1 MVEQINEVITHT
13 ENEDLVFSLA
23 DRSLLKISARIKSL
37 FPEFDWNQILNL
49 EDFEKLAPLPAE
61 FGKRDSCYP
70 RLKDVKVSHE
80 LKSRGMRILVD
91 EIGWYNPQTFS
102 IHLLIFPGFSVS
114 SFSSTFLDVQ
124 KMMDRLQQPSVLFD
138 YSLDRV
144 LAANQDLISVLCVP
158 LSVLGQGFQIQDFFV
173 DQMVFQRLMD
183 WRDSDSITLH
193 QELMLR
199 LVSPEGRW
207 FEVAFSKVTTEQD
220 IHILAILKDIHDL
233 KQVHDRQVKKN
244 LILSRLSEVQNSFL
258 SKTSEFMPY
267 QLFLDTILEVSNAQY
282 GFVGEVGTS
291 ADGNKL
297 MKIHA
302 VTDFSQHSPAAKKL
316 INKLKDDNFFF
327 RHFDNLFGAAIKTGQ
342 VICENNPPT
351 NPHSSNKV
359 IPGHPTIS
367 NFLGIPILSGE
378 QVVGLIGLGNKQGGF
393 NGADVEDL
401 KPFATTYSVI
411 LNALDNEER
420 NQTLQKDA
428 TDKALILS
436 TVGDHSPDTIA
447 VLDSEYEFKFLS
459 PSYKKHFGRSVTE
472 IEAKRKVRALIVKT
486 LGQKYWQA
494 EEHYRSRLRI
504 TTKELEHRW
513 LDTSINI
520 FGKGKEKKIIAFIRE
535 VSVQVKSEQSLRAS
549 LRKEREFKGF
559 LSDFMNIVA
568 HEFKTPLSTIL
579 SSLELSE
586 YYLQSEGEEKLE
598 KVNHHLGK
606 IKSEAENLHKIVI
619 SSLAYDRF
627 VKETINLKTEGLR
640 LNQFVR
646 DSLVQYGL
654 TDLVLFKS
662 ELPETFKVEWDRF
675 LMQTTLVNLVNNAIK
690 FSPSRQKPIVSLV
703 KTENGLELSVQ
714 DFGIGISQKDL
725 PYIFTPFYR
734 AANANDIEGTGMGL
748 IAVKNFVKLHG
759 GRISVN
765 SEVNKGTLVKVEF
778 EL

>member
-1 MVEQINEVITHT
+1 
-13 ENEDLVFSLA
+13 
-23 DRSLLKISARIKSL
+23 
-37 FPEFDWNQILNL
+37 
-49 EDFEKLAPLPAE
+49 
-61 FGKRDSCYP
+61 
-70 RLKDVKVSHE
+70 
-80 LKSRGMRILVD
+80 
-91 EIGWYNPQTFS
+91 
-102 IHLLIFPGFSVS
+102 
-114 SFSSTFLDVQ
+114 
-124 KMMDRLQQPSVLFD
+124 
-138 YSLDRV
+138 
-144 LAANQDLISVLCVP
+144 
-158 LSVLGQGFQIQDFFV
+158 
-173 DQMVFQRLMD
+173 
-183 WRDSDSITLH
+183 
-193 QELMLR
+193 
-199 LVSPEGRW
+199 
-207 FEVAFSKVTTEQD
+207 
-220 IHILAILKDIHDL
+220 
-233 KQVHDRQVKKN
+233 
-244 LILSRLSEVQNSFL
+244 
-258 SKTSEFMPY
+258 MPY

-302 VTDFSQHSPAAKKL
+302 VTDFSQNSPAAKKL

-378 QVVGLIGLGNKQGGF
+378 QVIGLIGLGNKQGGF

-447 VLDSEYEFKFLS
+447 VLDAEYEFKFLS

-494 EEHYRSRLRI
+494 DEHYRSRLRI

-513 LDTSINI
+513 LETSINI
-520 FGKGKEKKIIAFIRE
+520 FKKEGRKKIIAFIRE

-549 LRKEREFKGF
+549 LRKEREFKMF

-606 IKSEAENLHKIVI
+606 IKREAENLHKIVV
-619 SSLAYDRF
+619 SSLTYDRF
-627 VKETINLKTEGLR
+627 VKEEVKLKLEELY
-640 LNQFVR
+640 LNRFIKE
-646 DSLVQYGL
+646 SLVQYGL

-759 GRISVN
+759 GHIDVISELGSWSKFTLSFQLKN
-765 SEVNKGTLVKVEF
+765 EVF
-778 EL
+778 D